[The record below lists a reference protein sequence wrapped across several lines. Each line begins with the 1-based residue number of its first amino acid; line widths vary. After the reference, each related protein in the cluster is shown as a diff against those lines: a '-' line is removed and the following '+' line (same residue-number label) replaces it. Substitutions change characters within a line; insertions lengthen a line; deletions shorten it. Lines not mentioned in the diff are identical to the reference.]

1 VILAINLLF
10 KASNSMKKKL
20 NPSFDF
26 KLMKKEKNIYTGWGI

>member
-10 KASNSMKKKL
+10 KASNSIKKL

-26 KLMKKEKNIYTGWGI
+26 KLMKKGKNIYTGWGI